1 MYGLPY
7 AAEWFGIIVN
17 KKLINEYAKKDYAV
31 IKSFDDIK
39 DYNTLKKVADSMQQ
53 HKDDLGIDGAFSTP
67 GLDSSNYYRYASH
80 MTQVPVAYEY
90 IDEGVDFEK
99 ELKGT
104 YLDNYKNLWDLEMK
118 DNPTEN
124 TMLGSVNYETP
135 PPSSPPARS
144 LSTRMVYGL

>member
-1 MYGLPY
+1 M
-7 AAEWFGIIVN
+7 
-17 KKLINEYAKKDYAV
+17 
-31 IKSFDDIK
+31 
-39 DYNTLKKVADSMQQ
+39 KKVADSMQQ

-104 YLDNYKNLWDLEMK
+104 YLDNYKNIFDLYINNRRQGRFLPEWCM
-118 DNPTEN
+118 
-124 TMLGSVNYETP
+124 
-135 PPSSPPARS
+135 
-144 LSTRMVYGL
+144 GL